1 MIFLISQSKHKLW
14 GLVTYVDIPIEPM
27 TSVGPDEVL
36 AVLVAF
42 ISSEGLAP
50 AGLCWVNCNINVK
63 QIKLTIDV

>member
-1 MIFLISQSKHKLW
+1 MTVALLVFWCSCDQF
-14 GLVTYVDIPIEPM
+14 VTYVDIPIEPM

-42 ISSEGLAP
+42 ISSGGLAP

-63 QIKLTIDV
+63 QIK

>member
-1 MIFLISQSKHKLW
+1 
-14 GLVTYVDIPIEPM
+14 M

-63 QIKLTIDV
+63 QIIFNTHQTNQRFLRNIPIIFFIFWGFDS